1 MSFIKEPTLE
11 ELKRYTKDK
20 YGATMLDGKIV
31 RIPATRD
38 YMFKGLFG
46 MNGKEENLRNLLQAI
61 LKKKI
66 DSLEIQNPEIKR
78 NTEKDKKGVLDV
90 RAKLSDGTICFIE
103 MQVRNEH
110 NLGERATFYIC
121 KIYTKKLNFPRK
133 NVPKKYC

>member
-1 MSFIKEPTLE
+1 MSVIKEPTLD

-46 MNGKEENLRNLLQAI
+46 INGKEENLRNLLQAI

-66 DSLEIQNPEIKR
+66 DSLEIQNPE
-78 NTEKDKKGVLDV
+78 
-90 RAKLSDGTICFIE
+90 
-103 MQVRNEH
+103 
-110 NLGERATFYIC
+110 
-121 KIYTKKLNFPRK
+121 TKK
-133 NVPKKYC
+133 VQKKIKKVY